1 MYVYRIASKEY
12 IEDLSGEGARL
23 YGGRW
28 NREGVAVL
36 YTASSLSLAAW
47 EYWVHLDNSITLDQ
61 NAFAAATIEIPDS
74 SILELP
80 PLKPSLAEIEEYLF
94 SLTDHWIAENEY
106 LCMRVPSF
114 VIKGEFN
121 YLISPF
127 HPLAKDYVELVN
139 VRSYSF
145 DKRAFG
151 KTLVEKRSLS
161 IIRSL
166 RKILSKLIS

>member
-47 EYWVHLDNSITLDQ
+47 EYWVHLDDSITLDQ

-80 PLKPSLAEIEEYLF
+80 PLTPALADNEEYLF
-94 SLTDHWIAENEY
+94 SLTDNWIVKNEH
-106 LCMRVPSF
+106 LCMKVPSF
-114 VIKGEFN
+114 VIEGEFN
-121 YLISPF
+121 YLINPL
-127 HPLAKDYVELVN
+127 HPLAKANMGLVKVN
-139 VRSYSF
+139 SYSF

-161 IIRSL
+161 VIRSL
-166 RKILSKLIS
+166 RKILSNFIR